1 MVNIGVGDIICTR
14 NNTGWAARMIRLRA
28 GLLDQPNLVNHVIIV
43 HHKQPNG
50 DWIGLEGKPGGVGWI
65 NITQRKVLKSPW
77 IVTNAKE
84 PKLEKQRYLVAK
96 AAEKLIGVQYDWMGI
111 MQEAVVWAPPK
122 RVTTFIN
129 RKWGDAE
136 HPPEQV
142 FCSNY
147 ADWCYDFVGLPSP
160 GALFD
165 RNVTPNDWAQF
176 IMEKRWK

>member
-1 MVNIGVGDIICTR
+1 MNIGVGDIICTR

-77 IVTNAKE
+77 IVTNQHQTKTDE
-84 PKLEKQRYLVAK
+84 QRYLVAK
-96 AAEKLIGVQYDWMGI
+96 AAEKLLGVQYDWVGI
-111 MQEAVVWAPPK
+111 AQEAFAWGPAK
-122 RVTTFIN
+122 RIFALMN
-129 RKWGDAE
+129 DKWGSKDRIPE
-136 HPPEQV
+136 HV

-147 ADWCYDFVGLPSP
+147 ADWCYDSVGIKSP
-160 GALFD
+160 GRFFD
-165 RNVTPNDWAQF
+165 RNVTPNDWAEWS
-176 IMEKRWK
+176 IVKRYN